1 MSNQAIYHF
10 GSPFID
16 TIIKEQNLNSKD
28 TVQKVKF
35 EERLGGVCNSIDYA
49 FKLKIDTHLV
59 ISEKDELLIK
69 SLLNRNKY
77 IKFHLN
83 KDHKHLRAF
92 IFDDLKT
99 NKRKS
104 YVSLVKQTPSTISIK
119 KINIGKIIISYIED
133 FPVRIESLIEDQ
145 VNVFADF
152 NNSMTYSYQTP
163 SFKKLL
169 KENFKRVNYL
179 LFSEDDYSNLESFI
193 NLLNFGN
200 KDKTELGAI
209 VLISHDPQY
218 VKFYKIKYL
227 NSSFKLSELSVVKNN
242 YHLESIKSSIG
253 NGDLFSILFT
263 YYFIDK
269 SSLKKTV
276 NLIMKEISTIIAMPK
291 N

>member
-1 MSNQAIYHF
+1 M
-10 GSPFID
+10 
-16 TIIKEQNLNSKD
+16 
-28 TVQKVKF
+28 
-35 EERLGGVCNSIDYA
+35 
-49 FKLKIDTHLV
+49 
-59 ISEKDELLIK
+59 
-69 SLLNRNKY
+69 
-77 IKFHLN
+77 
-83 KDHKHLRAF
+83 
-92 IFDDLKT
+92 
-99 NKRKS
+99 
-104 YVSLVKQTPSTISIK
+104 
-119 KINIGKIIISYIED
+119 
-133 FPVRIESLIEDQ
+133 
-145 VNVFADF
+145 
-152 NNSMTYSYQTP
+152 
-163 SFKKLL
+163 

-200 KDKTELGAI
+200 KDKTELGTI

-291 N
+291 D